1 MSKRRAIGL
10 PRTVLYPLAI
20 VGVAVVALMAP
31 SIAETVEE
39 VVEKRFKRRRKK
51 A

>member
-1 MSKRRAIGL
+1 MLKRRAVGL
-10 PRTVLYPLAI
+10 PRPVLYPLA
-20 VGVAVVALMAP
+20 VLGVVVVAFMAP

-39 VVEKRFKRRRKK
+39 VVEKRFKRRKKK